1 MILHFVDARSVGGI
15 ESHIETTVSAL
26 KLSGQRAG
34 ILLYNSYPDSPFE
47 MRLKSSGLEFEIAGG
62 TPFGVYRALKQINP
76 SVLHTHGYK
85 ANILGRMIAR
95 IIGVPCVS
103 SFHAG
108 ERGRFPV
115 NLYQELDVR
124 TSYLSHR
131 VAVSEPIARTLPAP
145 SYVLRNFVSIPQ
157 TAITSHV
164 SRKFAFAGR
173 LSFEKGPDL
182 FCELAKRCPR
192 IAEWHVYGE
201 GEMRQFLEQRYGGY
215 ARFHGHSSTLSAV
228 FQRTGL
234 LIMTSRNEGLP
245 MAALEAMAIGVP
257 VLAARVG
264 DLPHLIDNRVNGMLF
279 DAASIDDCVRQLD
292 WFSNLTAH
300 ARLAM
305 ARAARKK
312 IIDRYS
318 AATVLPELLKIYDA
332 ASMSSL
338 TRSISTKVQ
347 SSTAR

>member
-1 MILHFVDARSVGGI
+1 
-15 ESHIETTVSAL
+15 
-26 KLSGQRAG
+26 
-34 ILLYNSYPDSPFE
+34 
-47 MRLKSSGLEFEIAGG
+47 
-62 TPFGVYRALKQINP
+62 
-76 SVLHTHGYK
+76 
-85 ANILGRMIAR
+85 
-95 IIGVPCVS
+95 
-103 SFHAG
+103 
-108 ERGRFPV
+108 
-115 NLYQELDVR
+115 
-124 TSYLSHR
+124 
-131 VAVSEPIARTLPAP
+131 
-145 SYVLRNFVSIPQ
+145 
-157 TAITSHV
+157 
-164 SRKFAFAGR
+164 
-173 LSFEKGPDL
+173 
-182 FCELAKRCPR
+182 
-192 IAEWHVYGE
+192 
-201 GEMRQFLEQRYGGY
+201 
-215 ARFHGHSSTLSAV
+215 
-228 FQRTGL
+228 
-234 LIMTSRNEGLP
+234 